1 MFKTGDGFVR
11 PYLFLLQRRNLLLQL
26 RLDGLLILDLLGELP
41 LLGVGLLEGLGVRL
55 HLVLEQLLL
64 VLGRLGV
71 LLMGLDLL
79 LQLPVFGVDR
89 LETLL
94 L

>member
-1 MFKTGDGFVR
+1 MFKTGDGFER
-11 PYLFLLQRRNLLLQL
+11 SYLFLLQRRNLLLQL
-26 RLDGLLILDLLGELP
+26 CLGGLLVLDLLSELP

-64 VLGRLGV
+64 VLGGLGV